1 MATEPTLK
9 IRYAN
14 LDDLAFIIDSQLKMA
29 LETENLKLNKIT
41 VTKGVESVFAD
52 SNKGFYVVAETADNK
67 LIGCLMVTPEWSDWR
82 NSWMYWIQSLFVVS
96 EWRNKGIF
104 RLLYEF
110 VKQLVHERPL
120 VSGIRLYVDKTN
132 TRAQEVYR
140 RVGMNGEHYA
150 TFEWMK

>member
-1 MATEPTLK
+1 MSPENALK

-52 SNKGFYVVAETADNK
+52 SNKGFYVVAQTKDKK

-82 NSWMYWIQSLFVVS
+82 NSWMYWIQSLYVVP

-104 RLLYEF
+104 RLLYAF
-110 VKQLVHERPL
+110 VKQLVNERKL